1 MRGCGEEVGGGDL
14 WAKAAELEQQ
24 FEGYMW
30 RLAERRASAA
40 AAVVDRPPDF
50 GGSAEE
56 EATAVDR
63 GRRYEAYAR
72 RRDEKLR
79 QGWRARME
87 RKEVEMK
94 ALWARLDRRRDGEL
108 AAGPDSKQKPGNL
121 EVKPAS
127 PATPRCSSAM
137 KRHGFSRP
145 GSTKAS
151 PVGVAAS
158 PRLSSS
164 SNPDARRRALHRETS
179 TQAEPPATPRKE
191 NRMPPPPSSAASSAV
206 TTTPRLRALSRGRSS
221 LKDSDRSSSVRDSP
235 RRPRFQS
242 PRPSHDGAGN
252 RQREP
257 VAAPTTADAIAPVA
271 QICQNQQVV
280 LAEIKMA
287 AAFRLRR
294 SGNGAGQPASP
305 RPVITRQVD
314 VRSRPSDIG
323 SNSNAQNSRN
333 SDIESN
339 NCSID
344 EGNSD
349 NDTAHS
355 PVKLANFKITGDSD
369 TEPSYVYIKK
379 DSDEEAMNTF
389 QAMAG
394 SGSDAEESEKKETGD
409 LQEITM
415 VAVEATAKE
424 SPVTDGEDTSQKS
437 SESFYSNVQSSFS
450 HRSEL
455 ASSATDSP
463 LHSSPSSSGP
473 STEQLLEADAAM
485 LRKKRE
491 EEEEVAVEIKNLLI
505 PNTPTSSTV
514 VCSVAVQS
522 PTEAMAGLKRFL
534 TFGKKN
540 IKTGAEATAAA
551 EHEAPAMAPLPPD
564 GGSVR
569 PMICSSDAA
578 SDDPDN
584 TIVISHV
591 RSMQSCLPSSV
602 KPVLLKEVISSA
614 KSPRAHRSFFSF
626 SSFKSRGY

>member
-1 MRGCGEEVGGGDL
+1 MRGSGEEVGGGDL
-14 WAKAAELEQQ
+14 WVKAAELERQ
-24 FEGYMW
+24 FEGYKR

-40 AAVVDRPPDF
+40 AAVVDRPLDF
-50 GGSAEE
+50 GGGADE
-56 EATAVDR
+56 EATAVGR

-87 RKEVEMK
+87 RKETEMK

-108 AAGPDSKQKPGNL
+108 ATSPDSEQKPGNL
-121 EVKPAS
+121 EVKPISPA
-127 PATPRCSSAM
+127 PATPRCRSAM

-151 PVGVAAS
+151 PASAAAS
-158 PRLSSS
+158 PRLSSNS
-164 SNPDARRRALHRETS
+164 DARRRALHRETS
-179 TQAEPPATPRKE
+179 TQAELPATPRKE
-191 NRMPPPPSSAASSAV
+191 NRMPSQPSSAVSTAV
-206 TTTPRLRALSRGRSS
+206 TTTPRLRALSRSRCSP
-221 LKDSDRSSSVRDSP
+221 KDSDISSSVRESP
-235 RRPRFQS
+235 RTPRFQF
-242 PRPSHDGAGN
+242 PRPSHDGAGK
-252 RQREP
+252 RQRDP
-257 VAAPTTADAIAPVA
+257 VAVPTTADAIAPAA
-271 QICQNQQVV
+271 QICQNH
-280 LAEIKMA
+280 LAEINMV

-294 SGNGAGQPASP
+294 SGNAAGQPASP

-314 VRSRPSDIG
+314 IRSRSDTG

-339 NCSID
+339 NCSFD

-355 PVKLANFKITGDSD
+355 SVKLANFKITGDSG
-369 TEPSYVYIKK
+369 TELSYVYIKK
-379 DSDEEAMNTF
+379 DSEEEATNTS

-394 SGSDAEESEKKETGD
+394 SGSDTEESEKETGD

-415 VAVEATAKE
+415 VAAKATAKE
-424 SPVTDGEDTSQKS
+424 SPVTDGEDTSHKSSDS

-473 STEQLLEADAAM
+473 STEQLLEAEAAM

-505 PNTPTSSTV
+505 PITPTSSTV

-522 PTEAMAGLKRFL
+522 PTEAVAGLKRFL

-540 IKTGAEATAAA
+540 IKTGAEAAAA
-551 EHEAPAMAPLPPD
+551 EHEALAMAPLQPD
-564 GGSVR
+564 GGSVGLGQGWPPGDSVR
-569 PMICSSDAA
+569 PRICSSDAA

-614 KSPRAHRSFFSF
+614 KSPR
-626 SSFKSRGY
+626 G